1 MEALWRF
8 IERLCEKVWQVLIGA
23 LVYMFNAIAP
33 NTRHTDGLHDYIRR
47 ELFTGLFA
55 GVLVQHEGFIF
66 RKAFK
71 CISEAAVI
79 SGLMAMILLVG
90 DNIDNHDGAMSAI
103 SLAVYALI
111 YFYGVNILKNL
122 NRIFPKNRYIDFLYY
137 VLSFEMIRRF
147 PIWKTTTKQ
156 RTNEKEMDRMEH
168 RCGRGRSARNRIPA
182 LHPRGGLFVL
192 WPDGSGISCT
202 LNTSRNDTRAQKQ
215 QPAQHREDTGRQS
228 LAGRGRAVERQAFRA
243 VYDGGI
249 RLSSCLQAVE
259 QLPA

>member
-33 NTRHTDGLHDYIRR
+33 IHDI
-47 ELFTGLFA
+47 LTACMIIFAANFFTGLFA

-79 SGLMAMILLVG
+79 SGLMAMILLV
-90 DNIDNHDGAMSAI
+90 GAMSAI

-137 VLSFEMIRRF
+137 VLSFEMI
-147 PIWKTTTKQ
+147 KK
-156 RTNEKEMDRMEH
+156 
-168 RCGRGRSARNRIPA
+168 IPY
-182 LHPRGGLFVL
+182 LE
-192 WPDGSGISCT
+192 
-202 LNTSRNDTRAQKQ
+202 NYKQKQ
-215 QPAQHREDTGRQS
+215 KDK
-228 LAGRGRAVERQAFRA
+228 
-243 VYDGGI
+243 
-249 RLSSCLQAVE
+249 
-259 QLPA
+259 

>member
-1 MEALWRF
+1 MEELWRF
-8 IERLCEKVWQVLIGA
+8 IERLCEKVWQVSIGA

-33 NTRHTDGLHDYIRR
+33 IHDI
-47 ELFTGLFA
+47 LTACMIIFAANFFTGLFA

-79 SGLMAMILLVG
+79 SGPMAMILLVG

-137 VLSFEMIRRF
+137 VLSFEMI
-147 PIWKTTTKQ
+147 KK
-156 RTNEKEMDRMEH
+156 
-168 RCGRGRSARNRIPA
+168 IPY
-182 LHPRGGLFVL
+182 LE
-192 WPDGSGISCT
+192 
-202 LNTSRNDTRAQKQ
+202 NYKQKQ
-215 QPAQHREDTGRQS
+215 KDK
-228 LAGRGRAVERQAFRA
+228 
-243 VYDGGI
+243 
-249 RLSSCLQAVE
+249 
-259 QLPA
+259 